1 MLELE
6 KIITPTLL
14 LDERKTRQHI
24 LTMVEK
30 VQKSS
35 VRLRPHFKTHQSAA
49 VGEWFREAGVKCITC
64 SSLQMA
70 AYFAAHGWDDILVAF
85 PVNIREIAQINQ
97 LATTIH
103 LGLLVESTYSAQYLD
118 ANLKSSVDIWIKI
131 DSGAGRTGIAAPNT
145 SLVTDICKIVQKSSL
160 MHLRGILTHAG
171 QTYHSASPTQV
182 VNSYKESVD
191 LMTQLRDKLA
201 MQGIQD
207 IEISVGDT
215 PGCVLTDDLGKVD
228 EIRPGNFVFFDAM
241 QAYIGSCTAEDISLA
256 VACPIVAVHPE
267 LEKVVIY
274 GGSIHLSSE
283 NFLLGDQKAYGLPA
297 LLTADGWS
305 NPIPGGYVRSL
316 SQEHGIIH
324 VHYEICNSLNPGD
337 LLAILPA
344 HSCITVSCLKKYLTL
359 EGEILD
365 TMNS

>member
-24 LTMVEK
+24 INMVEK
-30 VQKSS
+30 AQKASI
-35 VRLRPHFKTHQSAA
+35 RLRPHFKTHQSAA

-70 AYFAAHGWDDILVAF
+70 AYFVAHGWNDILVAF
-85 PVNIREIAQINQ
+85 PVNIREITLINQ
-97 LATTIH
+97 LASTIH
-103 LGLLVESTYSAQYLD
+103 LGLLVESTYSVQFLD

-131 DSGAGRTGIAAPNT
+131 DSGAGRTGIATSDT
-145 SLVTDICKIVQKSSL
+145 SLVADICQIVQKSSL

-171 QTYHSASPTQV
+171 QTYHSTNPSHAAGTYQA
-182 VNSYKESVD
+182 SVD
-191 LMTQLRDKLA
+191 LMTQLRFKLE
-201 MQGIQD
+201 MQGIHNL
-207 IEISVGDT
+207 EISVGDT
-215 PGCVLTDDLGKVD
+215 PGCVLADDLGKVD

-241 QAYIGSCTAEDISLA
+241 QAYIGSCTVEDISVA
-256 VACPIVAVHPE
+256 VACPIVAIHPE

-274 GGSIHLSSE
+274 GGAIHLSSE

-297 LLTADGWS
+297 LLTAEGWS

-316 SQEHGIIH
+316 SQEHGIVH
-324 VHYEICNSLNPGD
+324 VHYEVCNSLNPGD
-337 LLAILPA
+337 LIAIIPA

-359 EGEILD
+359 EGEILE
-365 TMNS
+365 TMNC